1 MARKRFVVF
10 VDGYPLPS
18 FPINWTD
25 ALRTIKEYSQ
35 SNSFKAAFIVVNGN
49 PVDRFDYVKPGV
61 VRRVK

>member
-1 MARKRFVVF
+1 MTRKRFRVF

-25 ALRTIKEYSQ
+25 AHRTIKEYSE

-49 PVDRFDYVKPGV
+49 PEARFDYVKPGV
-61 VRRVK
+61 VRMVK